1 MSDHLLQGR
10 EGINIRRGKMKNP
23 LHEKMV
29 EQKRIEENRAETISL
44 VSLVLKILENELSLV
59 LLPHISKLTFNQ
71 RLYISILKF
80 SS

>member
-44 VSLVLKILENELSLV
+44 VSLVLKILENLV
-59 LLPHISKLTFNQ
+59 TQNVKDLVMMYINEISW
-71 RLYISILKF
+71 
-80 SS
+80 